1 MDLATIEGIIRQH
14 GAQKSALI
22 AMLQDI
28 QHEYT
33 YLPEDALRHLARTVG
48 VPLSRAY
55 SLATF
60 YRAFSLKPK
69 GRHPISVCLG
79 TACHVKGAVKIL
91 EKFERELGIKSGQTT
106 PDLNFGLEQ
115 VRCLGCCGLA
125 PVVTVGQDLYGKV
138 TLVRVDQIL
147 KRYQEKQEA
156 THAKA

>member
-1 MDLATIEGIIRQH
+1 MELATIEGIIRQH
-14 GAQKSALI
+14 GGEKSALI

-28 QHEYT
+28 QQQYT
-33 YLPEDALRHLARTVG
+33 YLPRDVLEYLSRNLG
-48 VPLSRAY
+48 VPLTRIY

-60 YRAFSLKPK
+60 YRAFSLRPK

-91 EKFERELGIKSGQTT
+91 EKFERELGIKTGETT

-138 TLVRVDQIL
+138 TVPRVEQIIR
-147 KRYQEKQEA
+147 RYQKQEA
-156 THAKA
+156 AHAKA

>member
-1 MDLATIEGIIRQH
+1 MELATVESIIRQH

-22 AMLQDI
+22 AMLQDL

-33 YLPEDALRHLARTVG
+33 YLPQDALVYLSRTLG

-69 GRHPISVCLG
+69 GRHPIAVCLG

-91 EKFERELGIKSGQTT
+91 EKFERELGIKTGQTT

-138 TLVRVDQIL
+138 TLTRVDQIL
-147 KRYQEKQEA
+147 RRYQKPQEVA
-156 THAKA
+156 HAKT

>member
-1 MDLATIEGIIRQH
+1 MELATVESIIRQH

-33 YLPEDALRHLARTVG
+33 YLPEDVLRHLSRTLN

-91 EKFERELGIKSGQTT
+91 EKFERELGIKTGQTT

-138 TLVRVDQIL
+138 TVTKVDQIL
-147 KRYQEKQEA
+147 KRYQKQEA
-156 THAKA
+156 AHAKT

>member
-1 MDLATIEGIIRQH
+1 MELATIEGIIRQH
-14 GAQKSALI
+14 GADKAAII

-33 YLPEDALRHLARTVG
+33 YLPQDVLVHLTHTLG

-69 GRHPISVCLG
+69 GRHAIAVCLG
-79 TACHVKGAVKIL
+79 TACHVKAAGKIL
-91 EKFERELGIKSGQTT
+91 EKFERLLNIKTGQTT

-138 TLVRVDQIL
+138 TLTRVDQIVR
-147 KRYQEKQEA
+147 RYQKQGA
-156 THAKA
+156 

>member
-1 MDLATIEGIIRQH
+1 MELATIEAIIRQH

-22 AMLQDI
+22 AMLQDV
-28 QHEYT
+28 QREYT
-33 YLPEDALRHLARTVG
+33 YLPRDVLQHLSRTLD

-69 GRHPISVCLG
+69 GRHPVAVCLG
-79 TACHVKGAVKIL
+79 TACHVKAAVKII
-91 EKFERELGIKSGQTT
+91 EKFERELGIKTGQTT
-106 PDLNFGLEQ
+106 PDLAFGIEQ

-138 TLVRVDQIL
+138 SLTKVDQIIRQYRQ
-147 KRYQEKQEA
+147 KEA
-156 THAKA
+156 RNAQA